1 MSPKKIMNVFYNW
14 FYIGQLCFAHNDNL
28 QEIVRKLKRRF
39 NEEFDILYNIKQ
51 DRMIQ
56 INGWRNTLKTVLSE
70 LGDSTIEEMEELE
83 NKLQWTPKENPELD
97 LPTLQGFH

>member
-1 MSPKKIMNVFYNW
+1 MFFLKI
-14 FYIGQLCFAHNDNL
+14 

-97 LPTLQGFH
+97 LPQLQG

>member
-1 MSPKKIMNVFYNW
+1 M
-14 FYIGQLCFAHNDNL
+14 
-28 QEIVRKLKRRF
+28 RKLKRRF

-97 LPTLQGFH
+97 LPTLQGFHLKKIILLYIPITFFLKLKYHITSCTG

>member
-1 MSPKKIMNVFYNW
+1 M
-14 FYIGQLCFAHNDNL
+14 
-28 QEIVRKLKRRF
+28 RKLKRRF

-97 LPTLQGFH
+97 LPTLQGFY